1 MLKLRVCL
9 GKALYLENQKSQS
22 EKPNAERKINL

>member
-9 GKALYLENQKSQS
+9 EKALYLKNQKSQS
-22 EKPNAERKINL
+22 KKPNAERKINL